1 MGSNTLFLPIVK
13 TPNSKPNF
21 ADATGSAKFSNYSQ
35 PASGFLT
42 QIQAQTLVKNGVGF
56 ALANADA
63 TFVNNPTF
71 STLFSQA
78 TAAGF
83 DGAFESSSQ
92 SNTKVVASFSV
103 GAHQQF
109 SFNFSADLRLTS
121 KEIENSN
128 REYSQAK
135 SNIGFLVLESEN
147 PNQAKVKGFF
157 GIAGD
162 LISSRQI
169 GDLDFGSS
177 SNVNL
182 NRPFKTTDIDGNNG
196 VDFVKGS
203 ARGTYQ
209 QTFDRDTKITIVE
222 VNNNAVNL
230 LADTL
235 INSLGKDVRY
245 GSIWDDKLRGTFGN
259 DKIYAS
265 LGDDSIEGL
274 TGDDILEG
282 GKGNDKLNG
291 GFGDDKLHGSFGDDT
306 LVGGG
311 GSDTMV
317 GGSGADTFVFNRSD
331 SLLGDDF
338 DIIKDFQVGL
348 DKVKFQ
354 GFGQIDSKTWYN
366 NGINQGYLTNTSNGA
381 LLSDAKGGEVL
392 FENVNLNQLKHSD
405 VYFA

>member
-1 MGSNTLFLPIVK
+1 
-13 TPNSKPNF
+13 
-21 ADATGSAKFSNYSQ
+21 
-35 PASGFLT
+35 
-42 QIQAQTLVKNGVGF
+42 
-56 ALANADA
+56 
-63 TFVNNPTF
+63 
-71 STLFSQA
+71 
-78 TAAGF
+78 
-83 DGAFESSSQ
+83 
-92 SNTKVVASFSV
+92 
-103 GAHQQF
+103 
-109 SFNFSADLRLTS
+109 
-121 KEIENSN
+121 
-128 REYSQAK
+128 
-135 SNIGFLVLESEN
+135 
-147 PNQAKVKGFF
+147 
-157 GIAGD
+157 
-162 LISSRQI
+162 
-169 GDLDFGSS
+169 
-177 SNVNL
+177 
-182 NRPFKTTDIDGNNG
+182 
-196 VDFVKGS
+196 
-203 ARGTYQ
+203 YQ
-209 QTFDRDTKITIVE
+209 QTFDRYTKITIVE

-230 LADTL
+230 LGDTL
-235 INSLGKDVRY
+235 INSLGNDVRY

-265 LGDDSIEGL
+265 LGDDSIHGL

-317 GGSGADTFVFNRSD
+317 GGNGADTFVFNRSD

-405 VYFA
+405 FHFA